1 MGVAPGGVGEG
12 GDSGVWC
19 GTWEGVSGR
28 CSNTYTI
35 RANVIGNGKKMTEK
49 LHKTF

>member
-12 GDSGVWC
+12 DDSGGGVVR
-19 GTWEGVSGR
+19 GEGVSGR
-28 CSNTYTI
+28 CPNTYTI
-35 RANVIGNGKKMTEK
+35 RAKVIGKGKKMTEK